1 MDDLQVIGM
10 ENLDEFEKGI
20 INKLANEYYPKIQRA
35 IKNMTSIVLHINAH
49 SKGGK
54 RKRYTI
60 KIRAVAPTRVFESS
74 AEKWDL
80 ATALHKA
87 FEEILHEI
95 EHRFKG

>member
-1 MDDLQVIGM
+1 MEQLQITG
-10 ENLDEFEKGI
+10 LDSLNDFEKATL
-20 INKLANEYYPKIQRA
+20 NKLANEYYPKIQRA
-35 IKNMTSIVLHINAH
+35 IKNITSLVVHIKSE

-54 RKRYTI
+54 RKRYI
-60 KIRAVAPTRVFESS
+60 VKIRAIAPTRVFESS

-80 ATALHKA
+80 AMALHKS